1 MSKTP
6 DVVIIGG
13 GVIGCSIAY
22 RLAQDGIPALLLEKG
37 SLGSGA
43 SGRCGAMIWSNWLD
57 TAEDGLLHL
66 GLATAKLFSELEQE
80 LGTDLEYTRENVLKL
95 SPSEDSEHYR
105 GEIANLQRYYGV
117 QPQYLRP
124 EDIKKLAPYLDVDHF
139 PVSGAY
145 HVHGQ
150 PANAS
155 ANPFLTVHALAGEAG
170 RLGAEIRAHTEVTG
184 ISVKGGRLDGVTTTH
199 GSVPCRTVVNA
210 AGAWSSDV
218 ARLAGIKIPT
228 MPYRENALVT
238 EALEPLPCF
247 PEYPT
252 FWGRQTRSGQII
264 LGEEEIPP
272 QEPGYDTA
280 ARLDFLTR
288 MSSTMQRLMPRL
300 GLVKILRQWGGVED
314 VTPDELPI
322 LGRVE
327 EIEGLILACGCHG
340 YGFSLSQAMG
350 KAVADI
356 ICERQSF
363 AVVEQLNLSRFGPE
377 FRKYPS
383 RWYGSTVE

>member
-6 DVVIIGG
+6 DVAIIGG

-22 RLAQDGIPALLLEKG
+22 RLAQDGISTILLEKG

-66 GLATAKLFSELEQE
+66 GLATARLFSELEQE

-95 SPSEDSEHYR
+95 IPTEDPEHYR
-105 GEIANLQRYYGV
+105 REIANLQSYYGV
-117 QPQYLRP
+117 QPQYLPR
-124 EDIKKLAPYLDVDHF
+124 EEIKKLAPYLDVDHF
-139 PVSGAY
+139 PISGAY
-145 HVHGQ
+145 HVHNQ
-150 PANAS
+150 PSNAS
-155 ANPFLTVHALAGEAG
+155 ANPFLTVHALAEGAG
-170 RLGAEIRAHTEVTG
+170 RLGAEIRPHTEVTG
-184 ISVKGGRLDGVTTTH
+184 ISVKRGRVEGVITSRGTLH
-199 GSVPCRTVVNA
+199 CRTVVNA

-218 ARLAGIKIPT
+218 ARLAGVKIPT

-247 PEYPT
+247 PEYHT
-252 FWGRQTRSGQII
+252 IWGRQTRSGQII
-264 LGEEEIPP
+264 MGEEEMPP
-272 QEPGYDTA
+272 QEPGYDTDT
-280 ARLDFLTR
+280 RLDFLIR
-288 MSSTMQRLMPRL
+288 MSNVIQRLMPRL
-300 GLVKILRQWGGVED
+300 GRVNILRQWGGVED
-314 VTPDELPI
+314 VTPDGLPI
-322 LGRVE
+322 LSRVD
-327 EIEGLILACGCHG
+327 EIEGLFLACGCHG

-363 AVVEQLNLSRFGPE
+363 AVVEQLNLSRFGLE
-377 FRKYPS
+377 YRKYPG
-383 RWYGSTVE
+383 R